1 MTQANIKKLPEGW
14 DGILGKLYKEG
25 ASDTEI
31 RAALKMSKAL
41 WESLYNDPE
50 SSSFKQVVDFG
61 RELAK
66 GWWLTAGRIN
76 LHVRNFN
83 ANLWHMN
90 MKNRYGWSDKTE
102 VSTKDAADMS
112 NDQLEEAVKRAVD
125 KIRRQRIG

>member
-1 MTQANIKKLPEGW
+1 MSNVDKLPEGW
-14 DGILGKLYKEG
+14 ANELGKLYEQG

-31 RAALKMSKAL
+31 RAALKMTKSL
-41 WESLYNDPE
+41 WENLYTDPT

-66 GWWLTAGRIN
+66 GWWLQQGRTM
-76 LHVRNFN
+76 LMSRQFN

-102 VSTKDAADMS
+102 VSTKAAHEMS
-112 NDQLEEAVKRAVD
+112 NDQLEEAVKKAVE
-125 KIRRQRIG
+125 KAARLKMI